1 MRKLQA
7 FEVNGTWIASLPW
20 AVDEVASCELW
31 AVSCVHGDGADMG
44 GGGEGD
50 GSAQQKKKSASHGS
64 HHHSMRGIRPPH
76 HRPCPERAHQLHLLC
91 SPRRSFHK
99 LSRVPRRVQLR
110 QSPVRTSQ
118 MAQPAAR
125 PAYEQW
131 THEQLVAR
139 IRHLESQAQ
148 ALGLGQDQTI
158 DQTPAQPQ
166 KQKQPPKPFD
176 ASRYTTR
183 LVALKF
189 AYLGQKYNG
198 LEHHANNQTPL
209 PTIEE
214 ELWKA
219 LVKTR
224 LISPTPRTPEEAA
237 TYASLSRK
245 TFDRWDRDGA
255 EVNWDGCEY
264 SKCGRTDRG
273 VSAFGQVVGVRLRS
287 NRKKLSEDDDAQGQD
302 TAGRDPAFDDTK
314 DELPYIQ
321 LLNRVL
327 PPDVRVY
334 AWCPN
339 PPSDFSARFSCK
351 ERRYKYF
358 FTNPCFAP
366 VPGASA
372 RYHAPS
378 SSDMREGWLDI
389 EKMREACKLLEGL
402 HDFRNFCKIDAS
414 KQLSNFTRRIFH
426 ASIEPV
432 SPLSTPSFISHPA
445 LQNSSTQAQPTMYA
459 FVLHGSAFLWHQV
472 RSIVAILFLIG
483 QRLESP
489 SLVTELMD
497 ISKNPTRPKYEMAS
511 DAPLVLWDC
520 IFPDPSEVQSSE
532 EREHGY
538 TDALGW
544 IYVGDEG
551 GMELKTPGKAKTS
564 GTDAAGKGKWGRGG
578 VMDDVWELWRG
589 HKMDETLSALLLDAI
604 AEQGTSTLDKEEI
617 AEGSGV
623 PKGGPRVFDGGN
635 VGRAKGNYTPVLQR
649 ERQEPVEVV
658 NERYAKK
665 KGLDMN
671 RKKPAEEEADE

>member
-1 MRKLQA
+1 
-7 FEVNGTWIASLPW
+7 
-20 AVDEVASCELW
+20 
-31 AVSCVHGDGADMG
+31 
-44 GGGEGD
+44 
-50 GSAQQKKKSASHGS
+50 
-64 HHHSMRGIRPPH
+64 MRGIRAPH
-76 HRPCPERAHQLHLLC
+76 HRPCPEFAHQLHLLC
-91 SPRRSFHK
+91 RPRRSLHK
-99 LSRVPRRVQLR
+99 LSRVPRRVLLR
-110 QSPVRTSQ
+110 QSPAARSSSSPSPVP
-118 MAQPAAR
+118 MAQPAAAAAR

-131 THEQLVAR
+131 THDQLVDR

-148 ALGLGQDQTI
+148 ALALAQNQENANDQAA
-158 DQTPAQPQ
+158 QVQPQ

-198 LEHHANNQTPL
+198 LEHHANNSTPL

-224 LISPTPRTPEEAA
+224 LISPTPRTPEEAN
-237 TYASLSRK
+237 TYATLSRK

-273 VSAFGQVVGVRLRS
+273 VSAFGQVVGVKLRS
-287 NRKKLSEDDDAQGQD
+287 NRKKQPEDAQGEEG
-302 TAGRDPAFDDTK
+302 TAFDDTK

-327 PPDVRVY
+327 PPDIRIY

-339 PPSDFSARFSCK
+339 PPPDFSARFSCK

-358 FTNPCFAP
+358 FTNPCFTP
-366 VPGASA
+366 VPGASG
-372 RYHAPS
+372 RYHAS
-378 SSDMREGWLDI
+378 SSADMREGWLDI
-389 EKMREACKLLEGL
+389 DKMREACKLLEGL

-414 KQLSNFTRRIFH
+414 KQITNFDRRIFH

-432 SPLSTPSFISHPA
+432 SPLSVPAFLSHSA
-445 LQNSSTQAQPTMYA
+445 LQNPGTEAQPTMYA

-520 IFPDPSEVQSSE
+520 IFPHPSEVQSTE

-538 TDALGW
+538 TDALEW
-544 IYVGDEG
+544 IHVGDEG
-551 GMELKTPGKAKTS
+551 GMELKAQSKAKAGGS
-564 GTDAAGKGKWGRGG
+564 DVVGKGKWGRGG
-578 VMDDVWELWRG
+578 IMDDVWELWRG
-589 HKMDETLSALLLDAI
+589 HKMDETLSALLLEAI
-604 AEQGTSTLDKEEI
+604 AAQGSSTLDKEGA
-617 AEGSGV
+617 AEGNGLL
-623 PKGGPRVFDGGN
+623 KGGPRIFDGGN
-635 VGRAKGNYTPVLQR
+635 VGRAKGNYTAVLRR

-665 KGLDMN
+665 KGLDVN
-671 RKKPAEEEADE
+671 RIKASEDEADE